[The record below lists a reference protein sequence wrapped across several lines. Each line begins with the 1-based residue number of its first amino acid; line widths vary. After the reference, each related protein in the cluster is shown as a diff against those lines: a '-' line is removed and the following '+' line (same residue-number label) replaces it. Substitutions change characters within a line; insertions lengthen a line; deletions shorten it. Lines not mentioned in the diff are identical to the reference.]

1 MLRKQP
7 EADLATVKKSRDYL
21 VTMVLH
27 HNFTLRVCTA
37 YCIVGHSPPLSIL

>member
-1 MLRKQP
+1 MLRKQS

-27 HNFTLRVCTA
+27 HNLTLRVCTV